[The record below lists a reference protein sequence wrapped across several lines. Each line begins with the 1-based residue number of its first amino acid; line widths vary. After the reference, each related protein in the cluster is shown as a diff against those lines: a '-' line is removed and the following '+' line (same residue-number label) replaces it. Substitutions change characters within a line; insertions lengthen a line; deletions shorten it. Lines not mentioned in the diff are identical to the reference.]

1 MAPFIRRISEGP
13 NNFPVV
19 GIVVYLIV
27 FILMPP
33 PLEHYMGK
41 YRINNEKHPLRAISE
56 NINGTYRSEHY
67 PPHIHESKLTF
78 RVVPAFIG
86 KLSPSKNMY
95 VQIFFLYCI
104 QLVMGLMFTILLL
117 QWLTQVAESFTFAVL
132 MTLGFMLT
140 HLGSSFT
147 YDMSFFFDGMAF
159 FFMAAAMFS
168 PSVPVFISGIL
179 ASMWTDERAIIGVAG
194 VLLFKIITSG
204 YLGSAR
210 LVLLNV
216 YTVTTALVLLSYVLV
231 RLFLTIYTG
240 MSVPIGD
247 DAGVGFAEWVR
258 QIKVMPLAWLLSFKL
273 YWYYLVPLVV
283 YLLGRS
289 PVVAILSALF
299 ILLSL
304 LSTGLVIDI
313 MRSTTYLFPFLLCGI
328 YCSFRIYAPAK
339 NKLIGKMNAI
349 WNIVIPNY
357 RGFEIF
363 YIIIPLPFRII
374 RLFL

>member
-1 MAPFIRRISEGP
+1 MPPFIRRIFKGP
-13 NNFPVV
+13 NGFLAA
-19 GIVVYLIV
+19 GIAVYLVV
-27 FILMPP
+27 FMLMPP

-41 YRINNEKHPLRAISE
+41 YRINNEKHPWKAIAE

-78 RVVPAFIG
+78 RVVPALIG

-95 VQIFFLYCI
+95 VQVFFLYCI

-117 QWLTQVAESFTFAVL
+117 QWLVQVTENFAYATL

-194 VLLFKIITSG
+194 VLLFKLIISDC
-204 YLGSAR
+204 LGSVR
-210 LVLLNV
+210 LLLLNM
-216 YTVTTALVLLSYVLV
+216 YTVTTVLVLLSYALL
-231 RLFLTIYTG
+231 RIFLTVYSG
-240 MSVPIGD
+240 MNVPIGD

-273 YWYYLVPLVV
+273 YWYYLVPLII

-299 ILLSL
+299 IVVSL

-328 YCSFRIYAPAK
+328 YCASRIYTPFK
-339 NKLIGKMNAI
+339 NKLIGKMNVI